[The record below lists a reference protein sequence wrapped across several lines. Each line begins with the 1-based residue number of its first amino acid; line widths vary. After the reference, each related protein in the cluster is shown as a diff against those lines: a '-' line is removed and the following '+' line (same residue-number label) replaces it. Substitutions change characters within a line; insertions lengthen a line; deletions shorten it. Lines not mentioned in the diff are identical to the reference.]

1 MREKERSVDKRE
13 KDIMINVKKRGIGV
27 APPVLTRSHFFH
39 RLRVRYHLYKV
50 QVFLKNP
57 FSFEIV
63 VAWDYFELS
72 EYFK

>member
-1 MREKERSVDKRE
+1 MNKIGEELRETIGNAEL
-13 KDIMINVKKRGIGV
+13 GV

-39 RLRVRYHLYKV
+39 RLRVRYHLFKV
-50 QVFLKNP
+50 LCFLKNP
-57 FSFEIV
+57 FSSEIV